1 MSSLPVVKNLYVFP
15 NYLFGCTSGSEA
27 VKTGAFTF
35 QTTKEVFSG
44 GIIIRISFCCSYF
57 AGYYIVLVGDRKALE
72 QYWLPLSEWNIRP
85 SAGRARSRAIL
96 RAFIT
101 SSLVIL
107 LLDAV

>member
-44 GIIIRISFCCSYF
+44 GIIIRISFV
-57 AGYYIVLVGDRKALE
+57 AHT
-72 QYWLPLSEWNIRP
+72 LPDIIS
-85 SAGRARSRAIL
+85 
-96 RAFIT
+96 F
-101 SSLVIL
+101 
-107 LLDAV
+107 